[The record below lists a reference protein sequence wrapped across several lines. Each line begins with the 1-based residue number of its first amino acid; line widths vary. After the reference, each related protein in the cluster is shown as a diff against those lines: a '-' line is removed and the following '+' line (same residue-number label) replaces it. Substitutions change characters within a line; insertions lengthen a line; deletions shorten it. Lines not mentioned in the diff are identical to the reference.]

1 MIIEVAARSIGGLCS
16 RVLNFGAGV
25 SLEELIL
32 RHALSLP
39 IDSLEREKQAAG
51 VIMLPVPGET
61 PGRLVAVEGID
72 AARSIPHVLDIT
84 LSIPIGERIIPLPE
98 GNRYLG
104 FIFARA
110 ENAQAVEQALRD
122 AYGVL
127 TFNVS
132 REEI

>member
-1 MIIEVAARSIGGLCS
+1 MISATSRSAMPYQFEDS
-16 RVLNFGAGV
+16 ANGV
-25 SLEELIL
+25 SED
-32 RHALSLP
+32 ALSLP

-61 PGRLVAVEGID
+61 PGRLVAVEGSD
-72 AARSIPHVLDIT
+72 TARSIPHVLDIT
-84 LSIPIGERIIPLPE
+84 LSVPLGERIIPLPE

-110 ENAQAVEQALRD
+110 KNAEDVEQALRD
-122 AYGVL
+122 AYAVL

-132 REEI
+132 GEEM